1 MGRTRLSA
9 HRESRTTSILYV
21 GQTNNDADVSPIAS
35 TTEGCLL
42 TRQWRDTNSGLEL
55 TFWLAADTGPV
66 RVVISGERAV
76 CFIDR
81 DTSLPPRVRCERS
94 ALDLLSM
101 RGNAVDALYFSRQRD
116 LRDARTACRSL
127 GMALHEADLKPS
139 DRFLMERFVTGA
151 MAVHGIARQ
160 RDGYVEYRNP
170 QIKRSECHPAL
181 RWVSMDIETQG
192 LDGRLYSIAVT
203 GHDFAIVFLLSDV
216 AVLSNDCEVI
226 IAADEAALLDV
237 FFAWFKT
244 HDPDLII
251 GWNVVNFD
259 LDYLQNKCKQLHRPF
274 AFGRGGEC
282 AAILAPSLLDG
293 PRVARLPGRVALDG
307 IELLRAAFWSFES
320 FELQNV
326 ASELLGRDKKITH
339 DGSPVE
345 AIDRLYKDDRAAL
358 VAYNVED
365 CRLVSD
371 IFAHAGLIEF
381 AQRRSELTGLA
392 LDRQGGSVA
401 AFDNLYLPRLH
412 RAGRVAPSVEDVA
425 STGASPGGYV
435 LDSLPGLYNNV
446 LLLDFKSLYP
456 SIIRTFR
463 IDPLGLAAP
472 GLRSIAGFKGAEFAR
487 EGAIL
492 PQLIEQ
498 LWAERD
504 VAKRNNDAP
513 MSQAV
518 KILMNSFY
526 GVLGASG
533 CRFHDTRLA
542 SSITLRGHEII
553 RRSRERIEALGHQVI
568 YGDTDSV
575 FVLLGDG
582 VSEDDARQ
590 QGAQLA
596 HDLNIWWHAIIA
608 EEFDLP
614 CHLEIEFETHF
625 LRFLM
630 PTVRGESTG
639 SKKRYAGL
647 VRGRAGHE
655 LVFKGLESVRTD
667 WTPLARRFQRELYRL
682 VFEGEPCEPFVH
694 QTLND
699 LLAGKF
705 DEELIYRKRLRRRVE
720 DYSRNIPPHVQ
731 AARKLGGN
739 VRWIRYII
747 TSIGPEPVVD
757 REPLPRP
764 DYNHYRERQL
774 APAADG
780 ILYFLDTSFAQIT
793 DQQIEMF

>member
-1 MGRTRLSA
+1 VTNSELDVNTVLS
-9 HRESRTTSILYV
+9 TI
-21 GQTNNDADVSPIAS
+21 
-35 TTEGCLL
+35 EGCLL
-42 TRQWRDTNSGLEL
+42 TRQWRDTRNGLEL
-55 TFWLAADTGPV
+55 TFWLACEIGPV
-66 RVVISGERAV
+66 RIVISSERAV
-76 CFIDR
+76 CFVDR
-81 DTSLPPRVRCERS
+81 DAQLPPSVRCERI
-94 ALDLLSM
+94 ARDLRSLHGS
-101 RGNAVDALYFSRQRD
+101 AVDALYFSQQRD
-116 LRDARTACRSL
+116 LRDAGTACRAL
-127 GMALHEADLKPS
+127 GGALHEADVKPS

-151 MAVHGIARQ
+151 MAINGVARQ
-160 RDGYVEYRNP
+160 CDGFVEYRNP
-170 QIKRSECHPAL
+170 QIKRSEHHGAL
-181 RWVSMDIETQG
+181 RWVSLDIETQG

-203 GHDFAIVFLLSDV
+203 GHGLARVFLVSDTTVLSD
-216 AVLSNDCEVI
+216 ACEVV
-226 IAADEAALLDV
+226 IANDEAALLDA
-237 FFAWFKT
+237 FFDWFQS

-259 LDYLQNKCKQLHRPF
+259 LDYLQNKCKELRRPF
-274 AFGRGGEC
+274 AFGRGGEG
-282 AAILAPSLLDG
+282 AAILAPSMLDG

-320 FELQNV
+320 FELGNV
-326 ASELLGRDKKITH
+326 ASELLGRGKKINH
-339 DGSPVE
+339 GGSPVE
-345 AIDRLYKDDRAAL
+345 AIDRLYKDDRVAL

-365 CRLVSD
+365 CRLVED
-371 IFAHAGLIEF
+371 IFSHAGLIEF

-425 STGASPGGYV
+425 SSGASPGGYV

-472 GLRSIAGFKGAEFAR
+472 GARPIPGFKGAEFAR

-492 PQLIEQ
+492 PQLIED

-553 RRSRERIEALGHQVI
+553 RRSRERIETLGHQVI

-582 VSEDDARQ
+582 VSESDAQ
-590 QGAQLA
+590 QRGVELA
-596 HDLNIWWHAIIA
+596 RDLNTWWHAVIA
-608 EEFDLP
+608 DEFDLP
-614 CHLEIEFETHF
+614 CHLEMEFETHF

-630 PTVRGESTG
+630 PTVRGELTG

-647 VRGRAGHE
+647 VRGSSGHE

-667 WTPLARRFQRELYRL
+667 WTPLARRFQRELYRR
-682 VFEGEPCEPFVH
+682 VFEGEACEPFVH
-694 QTLND
+694 QTLAD
-699 LLAGKF
+699 LLSGKF

-720 DYSRNIPPHVQ
+720 DYLRNVPPHVQ

-747 TSIGPEPVVD
+747 TSTGPEPVVD

-764 DYNHYRERQL
+764 DYDHYRERQL

-780 ILYFLDTSFAQIT
+780 ILQFLDTSFAQIT
-793 DQQIEMF
+793 DQQIDMF